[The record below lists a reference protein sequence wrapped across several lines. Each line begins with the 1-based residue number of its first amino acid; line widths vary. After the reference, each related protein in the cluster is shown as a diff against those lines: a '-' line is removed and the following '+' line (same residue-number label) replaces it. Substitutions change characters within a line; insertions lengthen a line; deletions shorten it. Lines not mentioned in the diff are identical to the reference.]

1 MPQFTEEDRQLFFD
15 FSPPE
20 IAALGTHKTSVAAYL
35 ALELGYF
42 KAKTAVFTFEQN
54 EVAADLRYI
63 LHRYFHGKISRG
75 SNHHRGH
82 AESCRSRPF
91 LQLFNFRQCDKAL
104 RSELEQKARRVA
116 TLSTHPLF
124 IMRELLQYLGS
135 ERIVVPSYSSMQD
148 LVGRVV
154 TYERNRITHHS
165 IGR

>member
-1 MPQFTEEDRQLFFD
+1 MRPDDSHRLTILSAEEIDDLYSVPQFTEEDRQLFFD

-42 KAKTAVFTFEQN
+42 KAKQQFFTFEQN

-63 LHRYFHGKISRG
+63 LHRYFHGKNI
-75 SNHHRGH
+75 
-82 AESCRSRPF
+82 AWIKPPSRPRRILSQQTI

-124 IMRELLQYLGS
+124 IMREL
-135 ERIVVPSYSSMQD
+135 
-148 LVGRVV
+148 
-154 TYERNRITHHS
+154 
-165 IGR
+165 